1 MECRHSSCSSYI
13 FLYIRWFNVKA
24 LLSHPGLG
32 WLDVC
37 SSFMLPPPPQRLL
50 LLMSKPFQL
59 NLRYLGQRKYRS
71 GKMCWMT
78 SPWPWP
84 KVTAVALIDKNMLL
98 CKMKW
103 QPHQPITTSHAYYL
117 IRFRRN
123 SIRNFFLANL
133 FWLQSSSSVNGPFR
147 PSVWPLVR
155 LSICGQNGVSSISST
170 ILFHIYISYYIS
182 YQPTSEG
189 VSHVVFLIPKFK
201 FLAISLNL

>member
-1 MECRHSSCSSYI
+1 MSINTI
-13 FLYIRWFNVKA
+13 FA
-24 LLSHPGLG
+24 LWSKIADLCQLSPRSHHQKYCVGIVQLVPETSVSEEIVDIFHNYNMIIHVISLPTMGF
-32 WLDVC
+32 WLPMKGIWYEWNAGS
-37 SSFMLPPPPQRLL
+37 SSFPLPPPPQRLL

-133 FWLQSSSSVNGPFR
+133 F
-147 PSVWPLVR
+147 
-155 LSICGQNGVSSISST
+155 
-170 ILFHIYISYYIS
+170 
-182 YQPTSEG
+182 
-189 VSHVVFLIPKFK
+189 
-201 FLAISLNL
+201 